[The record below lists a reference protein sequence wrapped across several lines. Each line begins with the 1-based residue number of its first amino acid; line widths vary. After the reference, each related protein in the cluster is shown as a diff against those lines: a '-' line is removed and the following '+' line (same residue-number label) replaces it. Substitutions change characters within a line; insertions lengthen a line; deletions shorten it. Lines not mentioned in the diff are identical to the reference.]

1 MHLRALLGPLGQA
14 KLESESESAQKDS
27 RLRRIPARYHGTARL
42 LCLYST
48 TNVVYTIVEW
58 GGRRGLEKG
67 GEGDREKRRGKKGS
81 VPIHAAPHLEASLS
95 VCSAMLYF

>member
-1 MHLRALLGPLGQA
+1 
-14 KLESESESAQKDS
+14 
-27 RLRRIPARYHGTARL
+27 
-42 LCLYST
+42 
-48 TNVVYTIVEW
+48 VYTIVEW